1 MKGIPSLLRPR
12 CPAVRAHETK
22 TTGSEKA
29 VNENLKPEERLR
41 LLRAR
46 AQAIQSLFEADQNGQ
61 PPAETPTERQELQ
74 KAREAEPPDSLLKPD
89 HLSLFLRSLS
99 SRLNHAIDE
108 IRASSNDLET
118 LNDEVRRIE
127 QMLGRDH

>member
-1 MKGIPSLLRPR
+1 M
-12 CPAVRAHETK
+12 
-22 TTGSEKA
+22 
-29 VNENLKPEERLR
+29 NENLKPEERLK

-46 AQAIQSLFEADQNGQ
+46 AQAIQALFEENQSNRQTAERSAD
-61 PPAETPTERQELQ
+61 ERQELQ
-74 KAREAEPPDSLLKPD
+74 RAREAEPPDNLLKPD
-89 HLSLFLRSLS
+89 HLGLFLRSLS

-108 IRASSNDLET
+108 IRASSNDLES

>member
-1 MKGIPSLLRPR
+1 M
-12 CPAVRAHETK
+12 
-22 TTGSEKA
+22 
-29 VNENLKPEERLR
+29 NENLKPEERLR

-46 AQAIQSLFEADQNGQ
+46 AQAIQSLFEADQSDQ
-61 PPAETPTERQELQ
+61 QTADRSLAERQELQ

>member
-1 MKGIPSLLRPR
+1 MKGISSLLRPR
-12 CPAVRAHETK
+12 CPARRTREK

-29 VNENLKPEERLR
+29 VNEKLKPEERLR

-46 AQAIQSLFEADQNGQ
+46 AQAIQSLFETEQGRPQ
-61 PPAETPTERQELQ
+61 TAETPPARQELQ
-74 KAREAEPPDSLLKPD
+74 KAREAESPDHLLKPD

>member
-1 MKGIPSLLRPR
+1 
-12 CPAVRAHETK
+12 
-22 TTGSEKA
+22 

-46 AQAIQSLFEADQNGQ
+46 AQAIQTLFETDQSDQ
-61 PPAETPTERQELQ
+61 QPAARPPAEPEEPEPVR
-74 KAREAEPPDSLLKPD
+74 REAEPPDNLLRPD

-108 IRASSNDLET
+108 IRASSNDLAS
-118 LNDEVRRIE
+118 LNDEIRRIE